1 MDRTALFYSRPS
13 YSHGGGSLPVFSGS
27 RRQRGGNIFGALRS
41 FFMPVISALGK
52 KVAKQGAKQAVGL
65 AKDVVKDAFMF
76 KNVNDSVLKHGKKR
90 ALDLSR
96 FAADE
101 GLNSLERM
109 IGSGKRRR
117 RQSLGKRKRRTKKSK
132 PRRKRRRTVKSLF

>member
-1 MDRTALFYSRPS
+1 
-13 YSHGGGSLPVFSGS
+13 
-27 RRQRGGNIFGALRS
+27 
-41 FFMPVISALGK
+41 MPVISALGK